1 MAGYIFIIRC
11 DIRHGHDGPRVDTPG
26 AIFGLPGP
34 QDAATAPLIPTV
46 TLRQTL
52 QMRG

>member
-26 AIFGLPGP
+26 SIFDCPGP
-34 QDAATAPLIPTV
+34 RMLLLRILTPTV
-46 TLRQTL
+46 TLTQTL
-52 QMRG
+52 HMRG